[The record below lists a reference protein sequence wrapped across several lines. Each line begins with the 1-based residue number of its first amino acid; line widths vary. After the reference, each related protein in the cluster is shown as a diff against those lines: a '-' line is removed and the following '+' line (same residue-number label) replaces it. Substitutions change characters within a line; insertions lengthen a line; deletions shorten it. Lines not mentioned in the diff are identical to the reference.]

1 MFARTGTCQK
11 LANILAL
18 PPLPVSQRIG
28 LESGFKPAHHNSMPN
43 LQGHD
48 AQPGG
53 GSPEL
58 SRTNVGDRLAQFE
71 KRQRQLWRLTYFLL
85 SLLTIAYVAVS
96 WETIRSF
103 ARRFEYL
110 LLAGPVLIL
119 LVAAFIV
126 FVWRRNKEI
135 AELRGLVRG
144 IEQHHTSAPSDRQL
158 DKLFS
163 VIERSQQGYRDLI
176 DSFDDVLVAV
186 TLDGEIRAANRSFAD
201 LVGATFQE
209 IIGHSLSEF
218 LQDAGGEGP
227 NLYERSLPRFLEK
240 RHWNGVAQVRLKMRH
255 TVHYFECVI
264 HAMMRENEVH
274 GMTILARDITAS
286 RRNEARF
293 TELFET
299 LQEGI
304 YIVTPEDEILD
315 ANPALVRILGY
326 DSKSELLSKKVSE
339 IFPDASLRKLVRQEV
354 DQQPVLAGRE
364 IVLIRKDGTS
374 IICLNTAASVRDP
387 TGKIIR
393 YQGALMDIT
402 ERREIE
408 RRLHKQQEFAHRLV
422 DSFPDL
428 ILVLDVSANY
438 TFVSPRCLEVL
449 GYADDE
455 ISQMKLG
462 ACTHPDDLP
471 KLMSLYHDLISGKQS
486 FASLEMRVRHKMG
499 EWRRILFNFSPL
511 FDENEK
517 IEGVVLSG
525 RDVTDLKR
533 LEEQLIQAEKLA
545 AMGQMLA
552 GVAHELNNPLTA
564 ILGVTELVREREG
577 LDESMKRQL
586 DLTHRQARRA
596 ARIVQNLL
604 EFSRPASPQRK
615 AIDISTILE
624 RTLQL
629 HEHSLRRNQVE
640 VDFTPRTDLPPI
652 VGDANQLIQ
661 VFLNLISNAEQA
673 IREVRESGRIQIR
686 LTLANGNVVTTVQD
700 DGVGISPEAMPKLFD
715 PFYTTKRPGGG
726 TGLGLSICLSI
737 AREHGGTIQ
746 AEALPGGGSA
756 FSVYLPAPSEASVQ
770 SPAGV
775 PQQAQAVAA
784 SRPRESQ
791 GGHADSR
798 PAPTILKGLRV
809 LVLDDEESICS
820 LLDEGLSAHGL
831 KVSCAS
837 TTEEAAALARSQRFD
852 ALLCDL
858 RLKSADSFSDG
869 REASAHVLGAAGAHR
884 PLVIF
889 MTGEYVDPNAA
900 SNGDAAAVLQKPFRI
915 HDVLAIMREAFVGAK
930 QGSGK

>member
-1 MFARTGTCQK
+1 
-11 LANILAL
+11 
-18 PPLPVSQRIG
+18 VS
-28 LESGFKPAHHNSMPN
+28 
-43 LQGHD
+43 
-48 AQPGG
+48 
-53 GSPEL
+53 
-58 SRTNVGDRLAQFE
+58 DRLAQFE
-71 KRQRQLWRLTYFLL
+71 RRQRQLWRLTYFLL
-85 SLLTIAYVAVS
+85 SLLTIAYVTVS
-96 WETIRSF
+96 WDSIRSF

-110 LLAGPVLIL
+110 LAAGPILIV
-119 LVAAFIV
+119 LVAAFIL
-126 FVWRRNKEI
+126 FVWKRNKEI

-144 IEQHHTSAPSDRQL
+144 IEQRDTSPPSDQQL

-176 DSFDDVLVAV
+176 DSFDDVLVAL
-186 TLDGEIRAANRSFAD
+186 TLDGEVRAANRSFTE

-209 IIGHSLSEF
+209 IIGRQLSDF
-218 LQDAGGEGP
+218 LQDAGGDGP
-227 NLYERSLPRFLEK
+227 NLIQRTMPRFLEK
-240 RHWNGVAQVRLKMRH
+240 RHWSGVVQVRLKMRN

-264 HAMMRENEVH
+264 HAMLRNDEIH

-315 ANPALVRILGY
+315 VNPALVRILGY
-326 DSKSELLSKKVSE
+326 DSKAELLTRKVSD
-339 IFPDASLRKLVRQEV
+339 IFTDESLRNLVRQEV
-354 DQQPVLAGRE
+354 DRQPVLAGRE
-364 IVLIRKDGTS
+364 ITLFRKDGVLIT
-374 IICLNTAASVRDP
+374 CLNTAAAVRDP
-387 TGKIIR
+387 TGKIVR

-428 ILVLDVSANY
+428 ILVLDILANY
-438 TFVSPRCLEVL
+438 TFVSPRCREVL
-449 GYADDE
+449 GYPGEE
-455 ISQMKLG
+455 ISEMKLG
-462 ACTHPDDLP
+462 GRTHPEDLP
-471 KLMSLYHDLISGKQS
+471 KLMALYNDIISGRQS
-486 FASLEMRVRHKMG
+486 FGSLEMRVRHKQG

-511 FDENEK
+511 FDEQEK

-577 LDESMKRQL
+577 LDDSMKRQL

-615 AIDISTILE
+615 PIDLSTIIE

-640 VDFTPRTDLPPI
+640 VDFSPQTDLPPI

-686 LTLANGNVVTTVQD
+686 LTLASGSVIATVQD
-700 DGVGISPEAMPKLFD
+700 DGVGISPEALPKLFD

-746 AEALPGGGSA
+746 AESLPGGGSA
-756 FSVYLPAPSEASVQ
+756 FRLYLPAALEAQEQ
-770 SPAGV
+770 SLSQAPVVGDSKKIDSGYRSGDTPRPMPNVLAGT
-775 PQQAQAVAA
+775 
-784 SRPRESQ
+784 S
-791 GGHADSR
+791 
-798 PAPTILKGLRV
+798 V
-809 LVLDDEESICS
+809 LVLDDEESIRS
-820 LLDEGLSAHGL
+820 LLEEGLGAHGL
-831 KVSCAS
+831 KVSCAG
-837 TTEEAAALARSQRFD
+837 TAEEAAALTASRPFD

-858 RLKSADSFSDG
+858 RLKSANSAFSDG
-869 REASAHVLGAAGAHR
+869 QAAAAHVVTAAKGQK

-889 MTGEYVDPNAA
+889 MTGEFVDPKASTPADGAA
-900 SNGDAAAVLQKPFRI
+900 FLQKPFRI
-915 HDVLAIMREAFVGAK
+915 LDVLAIMREAFVVARQDSDK
-930 QGSGK
+930 

>member
-1 MFARTGTCQK
+1 MPEPYTQTPHPTGGPSDPPRS
-11 LANILAL
+11 NIA
-18 PPLPVSQRIG
+18 
-28 LESGFKPAHHNSMPN
+28 
-43 LQGHD
+43 
-48 AQPGG
+48 
-53 GSPEL
+53 
-58 SRTNVGDRLAQFE
+58 DRLAQFE
-71 KRQRQLWRLTYFLL
+71 RRQRQLWRLTYFLL

-96 WETIRSF
+96 WDTVRAF

-110 LLAGPVLIL
+110 LAAGPVLIF

-126 FVWRRNKEI
+126 FVWKRNKEI

-144 IEQHHTSAPSDRQL
+144 IEQRHTSPPSDQQL

-186 TLDGEIRAANRSFAD
+186 TLDGEIRAANRSFAE
-201 LVGATFQE
+201 LVGATFQD
-209 IIGHSLSEF
+209 IIGHQLSEF
-218 LQDAGGEGP
+218 LQDAGGDGP
-227 NLYERSLPRFLEK
+227 NLIERTMPRFLEK
-240 RHWNGVAQVRLKMRH
+240 RHWSGVAQVRLKMRN

-264 HAMMRENEVH
+264 HAMMRGNDVH

-315 ANPALVRILGY
+315 VNPALVRILGY
-326 DSKSELLSKKVSE
+326 DSKSELLAKKVSD
-339 IFPDASLRKLVRQEV
+339 IFPDEALRKVVRQEV
-354 DQQPVLAGRE
+354 DRQPVLAGRE
-364 IVLIRKDGTS
+364 IRLLRKDGVFIT
-374 IICLNTAASVRDP
+374 CLNTAAAVRDP

-408 RRLHKQQEFAHRLV
+408 RRLHKQQEFAHKLV
-422 DSFPDL
+422 ESFPDL
-428 ILVLDVSANY
+428 ILVLDTQARY
-438 TFVSPRCLEVL
+438 TFVSPRCREVL
-449 GYADDE
+449 GYLDDE
-455 ISQMKLG
+455 ISEMKLG
-462 ACTHPDDLP
+462 DRTHPEDHP
-471 KLMSLYHDLISGKQS
+471 TLMALFKDIVNGQRS
-486 FASLEMRVRHKMG
+486 FASLELRVRHKLG

-511 FDENEK
+511 FDESEK

-604 EFSRPASPQRK
+604 EFSRPASPQK
-615 AIDISTILE
+615 KGIDLSTIIE

-629 HEHSLRRNQVE
+629 HEHSLRRNQVA
-640 VDFTPRTDLPPI
+640 VDFTPRSDLPPV

-661 VFLNLISNAEQA
+661 VFLNLVSNAEQA

-686 LTLANGNVVTTVQD
+686 LSAAGGNVIVTVQD
-700 DGVGISPEAMPKLFD
+700 DGVGISPESLPKLFD

-746 AEALPGGGSA
+746 AESLPGGGSA
-756 FSVYLPAPSEASVQ
+756 FRVYLPAGEAEPQ
-770 SPAGV
+770 SSKEAATNAARKDSDGGDSIPPAATV
-775 PQQAQAVAA
+775 W
-784 SRPRESQ
+784 
-791 GGHADSR
+791 
-798 PAPTILKGLRV
+798 KGISV
-809 LVLDDEESICS
+809 LVLDDEESIRS
-820 LLDEGLSAHGL
+820 LLEEGLGAHGL

-837 TTEEAAALARSQRFD
+837 TAEEAAALVAQRPHD

-858 RLKSADSFSDG
+858 RLKSAGAFSDG
-869 REASAHVLGAAGAHR
+869 HTAAAHVLAAAGAHR
-884 PLVIF
+884 PLVIY
-889 MTGEYVDPNAA
+889 MTGEYIDPNAKL
-900 SNGDAAAVLQKPFRI
+900 GDDGAAFLQKPFRI
-915 HDVLAIMREAFVGAK
+915 LDVLAILREAFVVTK
-930 QGSGK
+930 QGSDR

>member
-1 MFARTGTCQK
+1 M
-11 LANILAL
+11 
-18 PPLPVSQRIG
+18 PPFR
-28 LESGFKPAHHNSMPN
+28 KNSPDN
-43 LQGHD
+43 GAKD
-48 AQPGG
+48 TPRA
-53 GSPEL
+53 
-58 SRTNVGDRLAQFE
+58 TVGDRLAQFE
-71 KRQRQLWRLTYFLL
+71 QSQRQLWRLTYFLL
-85 SLLTIAYVAVS
+85 GLFAIAYVAVS
-96 WETIRSF
+96 WDAIRSF
-103 ARRFEYL
+103 ARRFDYL
-110 LLAGPVLIL
+110 LVAGPGLIL
-119 LVAAFIV
+119 LVALFIIY
-126 FVWRRNKEI
+126 VWKRNKEM

-144 IEQHHTSAPSDRQL
+144 IEQRGTAAPSDQQL

-186 TLDGEIRAANRSFAD
+186 SLDGEIRAANRSFAD
-201 LVGATFQE
+201 LVGGTFQE
-209 IIGHSLSEF
+209 IIGHQLSEF
-218 LQDAGGEGP
+218 LQDAGGDGP
-227 NLYERSLPRFLEK
+227 DLIERTMPRFIEK
-240 RHWNGVAQVRLKMRH
+240 RHWTGIAQIRLKMRH
-255 TVHYFECVI
+255 TVHYFDCVI
-264 HAMMRENEVH
+264 HAMTRDNQVT
-274 GMTILARDITAS
+274 GMTVLARDVTAS

-304 YIVTPEDEILD
+304 YIVTPDGDILD

-326 DSKSELLSKKVSE
+326 GSKSELMAKKVADV
-339 IFPDASLRKLVRQEV
+339 FPDQSLRKNVRDEV
-354 DQQPVLAGRE
+354 DQQTVLAGRE
-364 IVLIRKDGTS
+364 ITLQRKDGALVT
-374 IICLNTAASVRDP
+374 CLNTAAAVRDP
-387 TGKIIR
+387 TGKVIR

-428 ILVLDVSANY
+428 ILVLDTEANF

-449 GYADDE
+449 GYNGDE

-462 ACTHPDDLP
+462 GRTHPEDLP
-471 KLMSLYHDLISGKQS
+471 KLMALYKDIIGGQQS
-486 FASLEMRVRHKMG
+486 FASLEVRVRHKLG
-499 EWRRILFNFSPL
+499 EWRKILFNFSPL
-511 FDENEK
+511 FDESQK

-545 AMGQMLA
+545 AIGQMLA

-604 EFSRPASPQRK
+604 EFSRPASPQKK
-615 AIDISTILE
+615 AIDLSTIVE

-629 HEHSLRRNQVE
+629 HEHSLRRNQVQ
-640 VDFTPRTDLPPI
+640 VDFTPRTDLPQI

-673 IREVRESGRIQIR
+673 IHEVRDSGRIQIR
-686 LTLANGNVVTTVQD
+686 LSHAGDNVVVTVQD
-700 DGVGISPEAMPKLFD
+700 DGVGISPEGMPKLFD

-746 AEALPGGGSA
+746 AESLPGGGSA
-756 FSVYLPAPSEASVQ
+756 FSLYLPAAPETPAQLLAKPVVRKGDAGSSTGD
-770 SPAGV
+770 SP
-775 PQQAQAVAA
+775 
-784 SRPRESQ
+784 RPT
-791 GGHADSR
+791 
-798 PAPTILKGLRV
+798 PTILKGIRV
-809 LVLDDEESICS
+809 LVLDDEESIRS
-820 LLDEGLSAHGL
+820 LLEEGLGAHGL

-837 TTEEAAALARSQRFD
+837 TAEEAAGLISRQPYD
-852 ALLCDL
+852 AMLCDL
-858 RLKSADSFSDG
+858 RLKSAGPFSDG
-869 REASAHVLGAAGAHR
+869 RAAAAHVLATAGSRR

-889 MTGEYVDPNAA
+889 MTGEYVDPSTTTVADGAA
-900 SNGDAAAVLQKPFRI
+900 FLQKPFRI
-915 HDVLAIMREAFVGAK
+915 LDVLAIMREAFVLARDEPEK
-930 QGSGK
+930 

>member
-1 MFARTGTCQK
+1 M
-11 LANILAL
+11 
-18 PPLPVSQRIG
+18 PDPLRKDSTAGGQ
-28 LESGFKPAHHNSMPN
+28 
-43 LQGHD
+43 D
-48 AQPGG
+48 AP
-53 GSPEL
+53 
-58 SRTNVGDRLAQFE
+58 RATVGDRLAQFE
-71 KRQRQLWRLTYFLL
+71 QSQRQMWRLTYFLL
-85 SLLTIAYVAVS
+85 SIITIAYVTVS
-96 WETIRSF
+96 WDAIRSF
-103 ARRFEYL
+103 ARRFDYL
-110 LLAGPVLIL
+110 LVAGPGLIL
-119 LVAAFIV
+119 LVALFILY
-126 FVWRRNKEI
+126 VWKRNKEMS
-135 AELRGLVRG
+135 ELRGLVRG
-144 IEQHHTSAPSDRQL
+144 IEQRHTSPPSDQQL

-201 LVGATFQE
+201 LVGGTFQE
-209 IIGHSLSEF
+209 IIGHQLSEF
-218 LQDAGGEGP
+218 LQDAGGDGP
-227 NLYERSLPRFLEK
+227 DLIERAMPRFIEK
-240 RHWNGVAQVRLKMRH
+240 RHWTGIAQIRLKMRH
-255 TVHYFECVI
+255 TVHYFDCVI
-264 HAMMRENEVH
+264 HAMTRDDQVI
-274 GMTILARDITAS
+274 GMTVLARDVTAS

-304 YIVTPEDEILD
+304 YIVTPDGDILD

-326 DSKSELLSKKVSE
+326 GSKSELMAKKVADV
-339 IFPDASLRKLVRQEV
+339 FPDQSLRKNVRDEV
-354 DQQPVLAGRE
+354 DQQTVLAGRE
-364 IVLIRKDGTS
+364 ITLQRKDGALVT
-374 IICLNTAASVRDP
+374 CLNTAAAVRDP
-387 TGKIIR
+387 TGKVIR

-428 ILVLDVSANY
+428 ILVLDTESNF

-449 GYADDE
+449 GFNGDE

-462 ACTHPDDLP
+462 GRTHPEDLP
-471 KLMSLYHDLISGKQS
+471 KLMALYKDIIGGQQN
-486 FASLEMRVRHKMG
+486 FASLEVRVRHKQG
-499 EWRRILFNFSPL
+499 EWRKILFNFSPL
-511 FDENEK
+511 SDESQK

-545 AMGQMLA
+545 AIGQMLA

-604 EFSRPASPQRK
+604 EFSRPASPQKK
-615 AIDISTILE
+615 AIDLSTIVE

-629 HEHSLRRNQVE
+629 HEHSLRRNQVQ
-640 VDFTPRTDLPPI
+640 VDFTPRTDLPQI

-673 IREVRESGRIQIR
+673 IHEVRDSGRIQIR
-686 LTLANGNVVTTVQD
+686 LSQAGDNVVVTVQD
-700 DGVGISPEAMPKLFD
+700 DGVGISPEGMPKLFD

-746 AEALPGGGSA
+746 AESLPGGGSA
-756 FSVYLPAPSEASVQ
+756 FSVYLPAVPETPAQ
-770 SPAGV
+770 SLAKPIARKGYADGAGGDLTRLV
-775 PQQAQAVAA
+775 PTV
-784 SRPRESQ
+784 
-791 GGHADSR
+791 
-798 PAPTILKGLRV
+798 LKGIRV
-809 LVLDDEESICS
+809 LVLDDEESIRS
-820 LLDEGLSAHGL
+820 LLEEGLGAHGL
-831 KVSCAS
+831 TVSCAS
-837 TTEEAAALARSQRFD
+837 TAEEAAGLISRQPYD

-858 RLKSADSFSDG
+858 RLKSASSFSDG
-869 REASAHVLGAAGAHR
+869 RSAAAHVLAAAGSHR

-889 MTGEYVDPNAA
+889 MTGEYVDPGTTTVADGAA
-900 SNGDAAAVLQKPFRI
+900 FLQKPFRI
-915 HDVLAIMREAFVGAK
+915 LDVLAIMREAFVLARNDSEK
-930 QGSGK
+930 